1 VLVFPFASCGNTV
14 SSNDPFFS
22 EHMPMQP
29 PSSEDTVPMQ
39 SLDFESYTIFPGK
52 VHNENSLAV
61 IRSVEEMQ
69 PYEQH
74 VRDFITRI
82 TEEVEKHCNQETLM
96 SNSGILMMATRS
108 YFAMHGLFTEAF
120 FQKGVAVIKTM
131 TVPEGTLRVQTV
143 DVRTDGEKL
152 YIDLQPVYWLHSGTD
167 ALDVMSV
174 LIGLETDMQ
183 FDMEDIVIEIV
194 DAIVATE

>member
-1 VLVFPFASCGNTV
+1 
-14 SSNDPFFS
+14 
-22 EHMPMQP
+22 
-29 PSSEDTVPMQ
+29 MQ

-82 TEEVEKHCNQETLM
+82 TEEVEKRCNQDTLM
-96 SNSGILMMATRS
+96 SNSESLMMATRS
-108 YFAMHGLFTEAF
+108 YFAMHEVFTEAF
-120 FQKGVAVIKTM
+120 FQTGVAVIKTM
-131 TVPEGTLRVQTV
+131 MVPEGTLRVQTV